1 MYLWRWDFSMR
12 RKGKLS
18 TKQKVD
24 ICKQYLNGEK
34 SASELSHDFDIS
46 DITIRRWSKKY
57 QSLGSGCFN
66 IKPHNAKYTKE
77 FKQQV
82 VEAYLAGEG
91 SLLDIAIRYE
101 IPSDATVNNW
111 IRKYNTLEELKDYD
125 PKPGVYM
132 KDHSRKTS
140 QEERIKIVNYC
151 LEHNKNYKKPQ
162 KNLIFHTCK
171 YINGSKNIWHLE
183 KKVSLIVVDN
193 TRQKNN

>member
-1 MYLWRWDFSMR
+1 MR

-111 IRKYNTLEELKDYD
+111 IRKYNTL
-125 PKPGVYM
+125 
-132 KDHSRKTS
+132 
-140 QEERIKIVNYC
+140 
-151 LEHNKNYKKPQ
+151 
-162 KNLIFHTCK
+162 KNLRIMILSRGF
-171 YINGSKNIWHLE
+171 I
-183 KKVSLIVVDN
+183 
-193 TRQKNN
+193 